1 MKPTPRR
8 LVRFIQKQVMRRPIT
23 AVLFLL
29 SAVYLLATILIA
41 GAEKIDFGQATTMI
55 LPAVLGELGIVESN
69 SGITQISCLAALVVS
84 VAFLAIVTAKIT
96 SSFIEFIRRGGSIVK
111 KVKLSGHVIVCG
123 WNAQGDNIVGELLN
137 SNTHTDR
144 GIVILANCERRP
156 VEDERV
162 EFVQGDPTQDEAL
175 IRAGVKTAESVIVLS
190 DLTRRANE
198 ADAEALMIVLA
209 VESINRDVHT
219 SVQIMNSANRV
230 HLERAHADEIICI
243 DQMGGHLVVSATLNH
258 GVSSVVREL
267 LTFNAGS
274 EFYRYDRP
282 LSDNMLGK
290 EFCEIVHM
298 LAEQRILLLGFETDD
313 SEELRR
319 MLTDDVLHSAER
331 GERVI
336 VVNPQ
341 AQYKIRQGDALF
353 IIAESEPSRL

>member
-8 LVRFIQKQVMRRPIT
+8 LVRFIQKQVMRKPIT

-29 SAVYLLATILIA
+29 CAVYLLATIVIA
-41 GAEKIDFGQATTMI
+41 VTEEIDFGQATTMI
-55 LPAVLGELGIVESN
+55 LPAFLGELGIVDSPYAP
-69 SGITQISCLAALVVS
+69 TQISCLAALVVS

-111 KVKLSGHVIVCG
+111 KVKLSGHVIICG
-123 WNAQGDNIVGELLN
+123 WNAQGDNIVSELLN
-137 SNTHTDR
+137 SNVHTNR
-144 GIVILANCERRP
+144 GIASLADRERRP

-175 IRAGVKTAESVIVLS
+175 IRAGVKRAESVIVLT
-190 DLTRRANE
+190 DLTKRANE
-198 ADAEALMIVLA
+198 SDAEALMIVLA
-209 VESINRDVHT
+209 VESINRNIHT
-219 SVQIMNSANRV
+219 SAQIMNSANRV
-230 HLERAHADEIICI
+230 HMERAHADEIICI

-258 GVSSVVREL
+258 GVSSVVTEL

-274 EFYRYDRP
+274 EFYRYDGH
-282 LSDNMLGK
+282 LSDNMVGK
-290 EFCEIVHM
+290 EFCEAAHV
-298 LAEQRILLLGFETDD
+298 LADQRILLLGFETDD
-313 SEELRR
+313 SEELRQ
-319 MLTDDVLHSAER
+319 MLPNDLLHSAER

-353 IIAESEPSRL
+353 IVAESEPTGL